1 MSDPKQTA
9 YHTLFELL
17 DAHERGDRLLVV
29 ECFESLAAAG
39 ASGQVSGLLVR
50 VYTAPEGTAEKL
62 LAIFAQFAKAVSDEV
77 QQLQVINVLR
87 TL

>member
-9 YHTLFELL
+9 YHTLLELL
-17 DAHERGDRLLVV
+17 DAHERQDRTQVV

-39 ASGQVSGLLVR
+39 ASGQVSGLIVR
-50 VYTAPEGTAEKL
+50 VYSASEGTAEKL
-62 LAIFAQFAKAVSDEV
+62 LAIFAQFANAVSDEA